1 MLLESFFAPPSFATQ
16 SGLPHTPPPALE
28 QAALLFICVPYN
40 SCISRT
46 IWLCFRLLRQMLL

>member
-1 MLLESFFAPPSFATQ
+1 MAINEN
-16 SGLPHTPPPALE
+16 GLPHTPPPALE
-28 QAALLFICVPYN
+28 QAALLFICAFYN

>member
-1 MLLESFFAPPSFATQ
+1 MMDGFKIFMAINEN
-16 SGLPHTPPPALE
+16 GLPHTPPPALG

-46 IWLCFRLLRQMLL
+46 IWLCFGLLRQMLL